1 MAATKEGLMAVI
13 QIVRFRL
20 NNGVNESEFRAV
32 NERFQRE
39 VGPTLPGLTRREA
52 TRSADGE
59 WLLVLRY
66 TDIESATKAGKTDT
80 SDISGALISLIN
92 MSTMS
97 AMFYDI
103 ISE

>member
-1 MAATKEGLMAVI
+1 MAVL
-13 QIVRFRL
+13 QIVRFRI
-20 NNGVNESEFRAV
+20 NDGIEEDAFRAI

-39 VGPTLPGLTRREA
+39 VAPTLPGLTRREA

-66 TDIESATKAGKTDT
+66 TDSETAAKTGKADT
-80 SDISGALISLIN
+80 SEVARGLMSCIN

-97 AMFYDI
+97 AAFYEI

>member
-1 MAATKEGLMAVI
+1 MAVI

-20 NNGVNESEFRAV
+20 SAGVDEGEFRAI

-39 VGPTLPGLTRREA
+39 VTPTLPGLVRREA

-66 TDIESATKAGKTDT
+66 TDEATAKQAGKQDS
-80 SDISGALISLIN
+80 SDVSQALISKID

-97 AMFYDI
+97 AGFFEI
-103 ISE
+103 VSE

>member
-1 MAATKEGLMAVI
+1 MNVI

-20 NNGVNESEFRAV
+20 NDGVNESEFRAI

-39 VGPTLPGLTRREA
+39 IVPTLPGLLRREA
-52 TRSADGE
+52 TVSADGE

-66 TDIESATKAGKTDT
+66 DTMDNARGGGKRDT
-80 SDISGALISLIN
+80 SELAHTFMSFIN

-97 AMFYDI
+97 VGFYDI
-103 ISE
+103 VNEGM